1 MGRCIAL
8 PRVNESVTRHHL
20 VVGAGGLLSCV
31 NPNLLADGTRF
42 WVCLS

>member
-8 PRVNESVTRHHL
+8 PSVSESVIRHHL

-31 NPNLLADGTRF
+31 IPNLLADGT
-42 WVCLS
+42 